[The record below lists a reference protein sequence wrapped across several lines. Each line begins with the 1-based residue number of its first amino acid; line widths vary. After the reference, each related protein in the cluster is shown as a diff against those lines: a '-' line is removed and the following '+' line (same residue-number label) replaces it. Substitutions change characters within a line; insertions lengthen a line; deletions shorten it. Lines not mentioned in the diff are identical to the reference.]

1 MNDNVPEQ
9 NPAPPSPDTHDPAMK
24 SLADALRVS
33 FRLLSV
39 LMVLFVVLF
48 IATGF
53 KSIQPQEAGIIKV
66 FGRVVDVARPGF
78 VYNWPFPVGEIQ
90 IVPTQEQRLV
100 VDSFWMD
107 ETPQDRLKPLSERRP
122 RGEGLRPGWDGY
134 LLTGDRNLIHVKIDC
149 TYRIQDALAVARN
162 IQGRSSAD
170 LQDRVNEV
178 MRTILCQAAIHAAA
192 TRTADAMQVDPL
204 GFREDVHAEAQQLID
219 RLLAVEPGQ
228 PNGIRITQVLV
239 PADGKIWPLAAYQA
253 YEAAQSAK
261 SEKQEIVNKAIA
273 QAKETLIGAI
283 GGENYRQLVGEPWNP
298 QTVEDRRT
306 QAGTWQDEPYNLIS
320 QYADAQAAVD
330 AAPQRGVSGED
341 LAELR
346 TRARQLREQID
357 IVLTRATTGGEAS
370 TILANAEAA
379 KTRTVQ
385 RVERQANQFA
395 RLLGEYRKLP
405 EVFLQNHWAR
415 ALDEV
420 LSQPTNIK
428 WVLHP
433 GEDGA
438 VIHLNNDPRVLKQLR
453 DYRLRAEQEAEQRQ
467 AEQKRMGLSG
477 GSGS

>member
-1 MNDNVPEQ
+1 MNDNPPEQ
-9 NPAPPSPDTHDPAMK
+9 TPAPPPDTQDPAMK

-78 VYNWPFPVGEIQ
+78 VYNWPFPIGEIQ
-90 IVPTQEQRLV
+90 IVPTQEQRIV

-107 ETPQDRLKPLSERRP
+107 ETPQDKLKSLSERRP

-149 TYRIQDALAVARN
+149 TYRVQDALAVARN
-162 IQGRSSAD
+162 IQGRTAAD
-170 LQDRVNEV
+170 LQERVRQL
-178 MRTILCQAAIHAAA
+178 MRTMLCQAAIHAAA

-204 GFREDVHAEAQQLID
+204 GFREDVHVEAQQLID
-219 RLLAVEPGQ
+219 GLLGVEPGQ
-228 PNGIRITQVLV
+228 PHGIRITQVLV

-273 QAKETLIGAI
+273 EAKETLIGAI

-298 QTVEDRRT
+298 QPVEERRT
-306 QAGTWQDEPYNLIS
+306 RAGTWQDEPYNLIGR
-320 QYADAQAAVD
+320 YADAQAAAD
-330 AAPQRGVSGED
+330 AAKQRGVEGEE
-341 LAELR
+341 LAR
-346 TRARQLREQID
+346 RRKTARQLREQID

-370 TILANAEAA
+370 TILADAEVA

-433 GEDGA
+433 GEDGS
-438 VIHLNNDPRVLKQLR
+438 VIHLNNDPRVLRQIR
-453 DYRLRAEQEAEQRQ
+453 DHRLRAEKQAEQRQ
-467 AEQKRMGLSG
+467 NDRTRMGLTG
-477 GSGS
+477 GPGS